1 MKKLLII
8 FSVLFAL
15 LLREECHGQGTVKY
29 TAGISYGYGDPTY
42 TPNGNVSKK
51 YVNLTTLRSS
61 TYSGTA
67 WVLDGRG
74 IDVVSGCAAPAYT
87 PGLGQ
92 SNIALNNC
100 TLLQNGQGPEL
111 YVHNG
116 TSWIFINEKNTAPTY
131 TAGTGI
137 DIIGTEIT
145 NTAPDQ
151 VVSITGAGINAVTGT
166 YPNFTVTGTE
176 EDGSVTNEL
185 QTLSVAGS
193 NLSISGGNTVT
204 LPTPS
209 STLDALTD
217 VTITSPTNA
226 QILQYNTAGSQWVNA
241 TLSAITGS
249 GTIYQVPY
257 FSGTSAL
264 LGSQILYSP
273 QGVASANYPV
283 FSFGSSAIQSVAGK
297 FDFVGANIRVGCDI
311 GSAVN
316 FRETGARTANTNKVM
331 GIKMPNKALTG
342 ETSLFLGYDDGASFG
357 GPVMAFGGS
366 ASLIGANMGASP
378 ASMMFTTSGAVDYA
392 DALLR
397 AGKFRIG
404 GITSSIAINGTI
416 PARVY
421 FVGFDN
427 LYSSIIMKV
436 TGATD
441 NNAFAVLGDGSIGVG
456 TSAPVSGAKME
467 VKSTTGIM
475 VPPNMSS
482 TQRDAI
488 ATPPNGII
496 FNTTTGKFQGYA
508 AGTWVDLH

>member
-1 MKKLLII
+1 MQKIIII
-8 FSVLFAL
+8 FSVLAML
-15 LLREECHGQGTVKY
+15 LLRDECHGQSGSNRY
-29 TAGISYGYGDPTY
+29 TAGINYTVGVPTFV
-42 TPNGNVSKK
+42 PQGNVSKVAIDTGTMK
-51 YVNLTTLRSS
+51 WYEYATPGGWRW
-61 TYSGTA
+61 SGDRVT
-67 WVLDGRG
+67 D
-74 IDVVSGCAAPAYT
+74 ISGCAAPAYV
-87 PGLGQ
+87 PGKAQ
-92 SNIALNNC
+92 SRLVLNAC
-100 TLLQNGQGPEL
+100 TEAQNGHGPEL
-111 YVHNG
+111 YKYTGSDWLCLNCG
-116 TSWIFINEKNTAPTY
+116 GNY

-137 DIIGTEIT
+137 DISGTVIS

-176 EDGSVTNEL
+176 VDGSTTNEI
-185 QTLSVAGS
+185 QTLSVAGN
-193 NLSISGGNTVT
+193 NLTISDGNTVT

-209 STLDALTD
+209 STLDGLTD
-217 VTITSPTNA
+217 VTITSPVNA
-226 QILQYNTAGSQWVNA
+226 QILQYNTATTQWVNA
-241 TLSAITGS
+241 ALSAITGS

-264 LGSQILYSP
+264 FGSQILYSP
-273 QGVASANYPV
+273 QGISSANYPV
-283 FSFGSSAIQSVAGK
+283 FSFGSSTIQTVAGK
-297 FDFVGANIRVGCDI
+297 FDFVGANIRLGCDI
-311 GSAVN
+311 GSTVN
-316 FRETGARTANTNKVM
+316 FRETGTRTANTNKVM

-397 AGKFRIG
+397 AGKFRVG

-475 VPPNMSS
+475 VPPNMTS

-496 FNTTTGKFQGYA
+496 YNTTTGKLQVYA